1 MKKAPLLTLIL
12 LLGFAVMGSSPS
24 AQAANGAWTGNGAN
38 DSWNNSTN
46 WTAAFPTAGNT
57 ATFNATVSNST
68 VSMNGTAVNLNN
80 IGFNT
85 AVGSYTFNAGG
96 GSLTLTGAASA
107 LIVNANTTGNVTQ
120 TFNVAVNLT
129 PALSNAALTNN
140 GTDVFLDFAGGVNSG
155 NQSRIVSFTGT
166 GRGGRVNGLT
176 QGGGNTSVTFGGS
189 GAWEFTDTT
198 NASGNLTIST
208 TGGLLISGNLSS
220 TALTTLSGRAMIN
233 NNLASGGLSANRLIQ
248 SGTLEANG
256 ADRTINTGNHSLST
270 GATFAG
276 SNSITIVSLATISD
290 STGSLANNITG
301 TGKSLVFTNANF
313 YLANTEAARARV
325 IGGSGTTEIQSNI
338 TNNAVGN
345 TFASGIIKQGTGTLI
360 LSGSNSYNGSTQI
373 QGGAVVFN
381 SANAMATG
389 EIQLNGGVLGLGA
402 GNFTRNL
409 NSGNNNF
416 RWTAAG
422 TGGGFAAY
430 GADRSVNIGGAGA
443 TLTWGATSF
452 IQVGQTFMLGA
463 ADSTHTLTYVNPL
476 GLGNATRMIQVA
488 DGTSSSNVDGEFSG
502 VVSGTGGGINKT
514 GAGTLL
520 LSANN
525 TYSGETLV
533 TAGTLIVNGH
543 QSSASGAVSVAAGAT
558 LGGTGTLGGAT
569 TVSGILAPGTSIGVL
584 NVAANTTWVGALL
597 AGDGTDWK
605 FELGSGNTADQLNI
619 TGNFLKNATAGTVFR
634 FDFLGSV
641 QTGTFKLVDWSGTT
655 DFSSG
660 DFTYTGLD
668 AGNTG
673 SFVLNGSQLELQVAA
688 IPEPSTWALGIASL
702 LVFLFLRS
710 RAKPSIPA
718 QASTPRRGV

>member
-1 MKKAPLLTLIL
+1 MKKTKTTFGILTAIM
-12 LLGFAVMGSSPS
+12 ASSFTVNT
-24 AQAANGAWTGNGAN
+24 AQAASGAWTGNGSN
-38 DSWNNSTN
+38 DSWNNSNN
-46 WTAAFPTAGNT
+46 WTAAFPAAGHTAI
-57 ATFNATVSNST
+57 FNGTVSNST
-68 VSMNGTAVNLNN
+68 VSMNGTAISLGT
-80 IGFNT
+80 IAFNT
-85 AVGSYTFNAGG
+85 SAGSYTFNAGG
-96 GSLTLTGAASA
+96 GSLTLSGAVGA
-107 LIVNANTTGNVTQ
+107 LTVNANTTGNVTQ

-155 NQSRIVSFTGT
+155 NQSRLVSFTGT

-220 TALTTLSGRAMIN
+220 TARTTLTGRAMIN
-233 NNLASGGLSANRLIQ
+233 NDLASGGLSASRFTQ
-248 SGTLEANG
+248 SGTLEAHG
-256 ADRTINTGNHSLST
+256 TDRTINTGNHALDT
-270 GATFAG
+270 NATFAG
-276 SNSITIVSLATISD
+276 SNSITITSLATISG
-290 STGSLANNITG
+290 SSGSLINNITG
-301 TGKSLVFTNANF
+301 TGKSLVFNNANF
-313 YLANTEAARARV
+313 YLAETEAARTRV

-381 SANAMATG
+381 STNAMATG

-409 NSGNNNF
+409 NSGSNNF
-416 RWTAAG
+416 RWTG
-422 TGGGFAAY
+422 SGGFAAY

-443 TLTWGATSF
+443 NINWGATSF

-476 GLGNATRMIQVA
+476 GLGNATRTIQVA
-488 DGTSSSNVDGEFSG
+488 DGTSSSNVDGQFSG

-525 TYSGETLV
+525 TYTGETLV
-533 TAGTLIVNGH
+533 TAGTLIINGH

-569 TVSGILAPGTSIGVL
+569 TVRGILAPGTSIGVL
-584 NVAANTTWVGALL
+584 NIAANTTWVGALL

-605 FELGSGNTADQLNI
+605 FELGSGNSADQLNI
-619 TGNFLKNATAGTVFR
+619 TGNFLKDASAGTVFR

-655 DFSSG
+655 DFSIG

-668 AGNTG
+668 EGNTG
-673 SFVLNGSQLELQVAA
+673 SFVINGSQLDLQVAA
-688 IPEPSTWALGIASL
+688 IPELSTWALGIASL
-702 LVFLFLRS
+702 LVFLVLRS
-710 RAKPSIPA
+710 RTKPSIPA
-718 QASTPRRGV
+718 QASTPRRAV